1 MSLNIALV
9 AVQKW
14 IRRVNKPMK
23 RGIEV
28 HSDYDRSG
36 RWCLIIKKKKG
47 KLSLDEIKECARE
60 YELDYYLLVLDCI
73 HDEDNDDNPYCELS
87 KGDMVILY
95 RTDLLYEEGE

>member
-1 MSLNIALV
+1 
-9 AVQKW
+9 
-14 IRRVNKPMK
+14 MK

-36 RWCLIIKKKKG
+36 RWHLIIEKKKG

-73 HDEDNDDNPYCELS
+73 HDEYDVQYYESSP
-87 KGDMVILY
+87 KGDIAILY
-95 RTDLLYEEGE
+95 RTDLFNEESD